1 MDQKQDQLREKKKPS
16 FEIDTR
22 ITISIHQELAAQL
35 SSLIL
40 STDTKNP
47 ALLAI
52 AHQLTKQYLNSDSK

>member
-1 MDQKQDQLREKKKPS
+1 MDQKQDIQRRKPS
-16 FEIDTR
+16 FDVDTR
-22 ITISIHQELAAQL
+22 ITISIHQELAIQL

-52 AHQLTKQYLNSDSK
+52 AHQLTRQCLNSDSK